1 MLSDLERNA
10 MKINVDTHKCSGHA
24 RCFDAAAEVFDL
36 DDSGYALPVTEEFD
50 EIPNEVRAA
59 VAACPERAITVE

>member
-1 MLSDLERNA
+1 

-24 RCFDAAAEVFDL
+24 RCFDAAPDVFDL
-36 DDSGYALPVTEEFD
+36 DDSGYALPVTQGFD
-50 EIPNEVRAA
+50 ELPGAVRAA